1 MQFSP
6 QARIE
11 VLGCTSGLGD
21 LHKAPLMGEHGEPLM
36 WYTVSNGMRFSGF
49 SQVAIISYMAA
60 LQYRGEVGSIDWCFC
75 GVLWSWLSFLIHMS
89 AGLFGF
95 IKPSSWTGCTNAW
108 NLNDPHFYL
117 IVHFERE
124 TLVSL
129 ELITYLVRNHT
140 SLFVFLL
147 SHTETH

>member
-36 WYTVSNGMRFSGF
+36 RYTVSNGMRFSGF

-60 LQYRGEVGSIDWCFC
+60 LQYRGGSRIHRL
-75 GVLWSWLSFLIHMS
+75 VLLW
-89 AGLFGF
+89 GF
-95 IKPSSWTGCTNAW
+95 MVLAELP
-108 NLNDPHFYL
+108 DPY
-117 IVHFERE
+117 
-124 TLVSL
+124 
-129 ELITYLVRNHT
+129 VRWPFRFH
-140 SLFVFLL
+140 
-147 SHTETH
+147 